1 MKEKGNIDDLIRKF
15 KEGNISFEEFSLLSS
30 YFKENEPKGEMLLF
44 FEQIWSEA
52 YGNEYAA
59 SNTLKL
65 EKIKRKIGYES
76 ISPVKPNLILQILR
90 YAAVLFIGFGISY
103 FFFSRKHN
111 NPQQYISAFQQ
122 ITVPYGSKST
132 VILPDGSTV
141 ILNSGSKLKYPNN
154 FGNDSRMV
162 TLEGEGYFDVKKDK
176 KKPFFVNV
184 SGIKVKVL
192 GTTFNVK
199 AYPEEKSIE
208 TSLITGS
215 IEIYKDDNSEEKTP
229 LVVLKPNQ
237 RAILEKSSKTILSV
251 NNRTQDERGKIF
263 EPAKTALKETISV
276 KTGDETIASVAWK
289 DNKLIFNNELFSDI
303 ATRIERWYGVEI
315 IVENYRELE
324 ETRLSGKFDKE
335 TVEQAIE
342 ALRYATPFKFKIE
355 KNIITIT
362 KK

>member
-44 FEQIWSEA
+44 FEQIWTEA
-52 YGNEYAA
+52 QRNDYGVADN
-59 SNTLKL
+59 SKL
-65 EKIKRKIGYES
+65 EKIKRKIRNENNKPS
-76 ISPVKPNLILQILR
+76 QPNLFLRIVR
-90 YAAVLFIGFGISY
+90 YAAILFIGFGISY
-103 FFFSRKHN
+103 FFFSQGKN
-111 NPQQYISAFQQ
+111 VPQQYISSYQQ
-122 ITVPYGSKST
+122 ISVPYGSKST

-199 AYPEEKSIE
+199 AYPEEESIE

-215 IEIYKDDNSEEKTP
+215 IEIYKDDNSDEKTP

-237 RAILEKSSKTILSV
+237 RAILEKSSKSILQV
-251 NNRTQDERGKIF
+251 NNKKQDEQGKIF
-263 EPAKTALKETISV
+263 EPVKPALKETISV
-276 KTGDETIASVAWK
+276 KTGAETIASVAWK

-303 ATRIERWYGVEI
+303 VTRIERWYGVEI
-315 IVENYRELE
+315 IVDNYRELE